1 MKNAIVGSLIAFLA
15 GVAQASPYVTGSL
28 GTSTVDACDGV
39 DDCDDGST
47 GFKILGGYKFNPNI
61 AVEAGYFSFG
71 KASAGGETLKA
82 TGLGIGGA
90 FHYDTGSDFVVFG
103 RLGVADM
110 KAKNEFGSESFSDSS
125 SQLYGGIGLGYK
137 LSATT
142 TIDASYDFSKIEIVE
157 DEFDVNM
164 FSVGLT
170 FSF

>member
-1 MKNAIVGSLIAFLA
+1 MKKVIVGSLIALLA
-15 GVAQASPYVTGSL
+15 GVAHASPYVTGSF
-28 GTSTVDACDGV
+28 GTSTVDICD
-39 DDCDDGST
+39 DFDNCDDGST
-47 GFKILGGYKFNPNI
+47 GFKILGGYKFTPNI
-61 AVEAGYFSFG
+61 AVEAGYFNFG
-71 KASAGGETLKA
+71 KATVDGDTLKA

-110 KAKNEFGSESFSDSS
+110 EAKASSGTESLSESS

-137 LSATT
+137 LSANS

-157 DEFDVNM
+157 NEFDVHM